1 MPYPSLVD
9 DSVLV
14 AFRDTLS
21 ANAIPTTIIMDKKG
35 RVAARVSGQAT
46 YSSLSALIERLH
58 SE

>member
-1 MPYPSLVD
+1 
-9 DSVLV
+9 
-14 AFRDTLS
+14 LS

-35 RVAARVSGQAT
+35 RVAARVSGQVT